1 MITRVIIRGSEA
13 MAAARRRNRKKRIT
27 LAEIAARTGVSRQV
41 VAAVLNPERKSNIR
55 FSDHTRRRVLKAVE
69 RSNWRPNR
77 TASALANRRHRTIG
91 ILVDNFGTIPAA
103 VLPAMMERAR
113 VFGQVITLDSLHRTD
128 RALPLFVR
136 EDSVDAIVVFEDI
149 PAPLN
154 ERIDELR
161 IPCVQVN
168 TNTRDLP
175 GCVTFDEEGAMR
187 KAAAHFAESGRYR
200 TLLFHADRTN
210 GYWVQARI
218 DGLTQAA
225 GDVGMR
231 EPYLVQFDGHPYNPA
246 YYRENVESIKQ
257 TLRSHRRIDSVIL
270 MQDRMAPMFYQA
282 AEELGKRIPDDMAV
296 VAMHNTGVA
305 QVVSPPLS
313 TLHMHPDELGHYVVE
328 VANAGID
335 GDDEYRSPAAIT
347 YDLMVWASS
356 SSDVPPDTA
365 KPQVRLTHADPP
377 AGSKEIADAQ

>member
-1 MITRVIIRGSEA
+1 MDAGRQH
-13 MAAARRRNRKKRIT
+13 NRKKRVT
-27 LAEIAARTGVSRQV
+27 LAEIAAITGVSRQV
-41 VAAVLNPERKSNIR
+41 VAAVLNPERKSNVR
-55 FSDHTRRRVLKAVE
+55 FSDETRQRVLKAVE
-69 RSNWRPNR
+69 SSNWRPNR

-91 ILVDNFGTIPAA
+91 ILVDNFGTIPSS
-103 VLPAMMERAR
+103 VLPAMMDRAR
-113 VFGQVITLDSLHRTD
+113 TFGQVITLDSLHRTD
-128 RALPLFVR
+128 GALPLFVR

-149 PAPLN
+149 PGPVAK
-154 ERIDELR
+154 RIGELR

-175 GCVTFDEEGAMR
+175 GCITFDEEGAMR
-187 KAAAHFAESGRYR
+187 KAAVHFAESGRYR
-200 TLLFHADRTN
+200 TLLFHANRAN

-225 GDVGMR
+225 VDVDMR

-296 VAMHNTGVA
+296 VAMHNSGVA

-313 TLHMHPDELGHYVVE
+313 TLHMHPDELGHYAVE

-335 GDDEYRSPAAIT
+335 GDDEYHSPAAVT
-347 YDLMVWASS
+347 YDLMIWASS
-356 SSDVPPDTA
+356 CSDVPSDAA
-365 KPQVRLTHADPP
+365 KPQVQLGSEKAMPGRKEPADV
-377 AGSKEIADAQ
+377 